1 MVRRQS
7 RTTTSNLMLALP
19 LAVMLLLLVLAA
31 CVTVVSAE
39 YPNGTPVYWNFPDDG
54 GWWSGQIVSYHPSN
68 EMYSIEWEDAS
79 VEYYDNTQ
87 QVDQMVANANNDPDF
102 SGSSNAMPQYVD
114 GTELSMKE
122 DGVWYDGKIVSFDS
136 DKQLYTIEW
145 AHTNG
150 EKEQIAPGA
159 VLDQMV
165 TDATLTDDQVT
176 DDAVN
181 LEPGQSHS
189 VPDDSSCLHSV
200 GTEVS
205 YWDTE
210 DKRWYD
216 GSVTSCV
223 GTDGFHPTT
232 YEITWKP
239 DGEVENVVDPDVI
252 NQYVAYAQKD
262 DDMPPGVYPKG
273 TTVYKEFFGEG
284 WWIGEIVHY
293 QNDVYTVRWSDQSV
307 DTFNAGDELDQM
319 VDDAQ
324 YIPDTD
330 DDGTIKNGP
339 IRPQQQQAPPQ
350 AATSSSNKKA
360 KSPAGAVFLSL
371 FVVAAVGAVGFAGMK
386 YRSKKLVEQARQ
398 ESGLDAEPPIED
410 NITYRDDPSSLGDD
424 SKVSKII

>member
-7 RTTTSNLMLALP
+7 TISNLLAL
-19 LAVMLLLLVLAA
+19 LLAA
-31 CVTVVSAE
+31 LLAAVVVSAE
-39 YPNGTPVYWNFPDDG
+39 YPNDTPIYWNFPDDG
-54 GWWSGQIVSYHPSN
+54 GWWSGKIIGYDADN
-68 EMYSIEWEDAS
+68 EMYTIEWEDAS
-79 VEYYDNTQ
+79 VEYYDNTD
-87 QVDQMVANANNDPDF
+87 QVDRMVANANNDPDF
-102 SGSSNAMPQYVD
+102 NSNSIPQYVD

-122 DGVWYDGKIVSFDS
+122 DGVWYDGTIASFDS

-145 AHTNG
+145 SHTKG
-150 EKEQIAPGA
+150 ETEEIAPGA

-165 TDATLTDDQVT
+165 TDAQLTDDQVS
-176 DDAVN
+176 DDAI

-189 VPDDSSCLHSV
+189 VPDDSACLHSA

-210 DKRWYD
+210 DQRWYD
-216 GSVTSCV
+216 GAVTGCV

-232 YEITWKP
+232 YEIQWQP
-239 DGEVENVVDPDVI
+239 DGEIENVVDPDII

-262 DDMPPGVYPKG
+262 DDLPPGVYAKG

-284 WWIGEIVHY
+284 WWIGEIIHY
-293 QNDVYTVRWSDQSV
+293 ENNVYTVRWIDDSSV
-307 DTFNAGDELDQM
+307 DMFDAGDEMDQM
-319 VDDAQ
+319 VVDAQ
-324 YIPDTD
+324 FIPNTD

-339 IRPQQQQAPPQ
+339 VRPATAQAPPP
-350 AATSSSNKKA
+350 ATSSSSNKKS
-360 KSPAGAVFLSL
+360 SPAGAVFLSL
-371 FVVAAVGAVGFAGMK
+371 FIVAVVGALGFVGMK

-410 NITYRDDPSSLGDD
+410 NITYRDEPDD